1 MSNMAGGWQ
10 TFQECEWPSWLALLL
25 GIAGFGLS
33 VVALVIALF
42 RARARVPVAW
52 LSLAVALVPSAVGAI
67 GMQLGRAKVD
77 EVLKTPFVDASQRE
91 RIREVG
97 YAEAGSC
104 VAVGGVFSAP
114 ALLIALSALACAYAL
129 RRGSN

>member
-1 MSNMAGGWQ
+1 MAGAWQ
-10 TFQECEWPSWLALLL
+10 MFQECGWPSWLSLFF
-25 GIAGFGLS
+25 GIAGFWLS
-33 VVALVIALF
+33 IVALVIALF
-42 RARARVPVAW
+42 RGRARVPLAW
-52 LSLAVALVPSAVGAI
+52 LALAVALVPAAVGAL

-97 YAEAGSC
+97 YQEAGSC

-114 ALLIALSALACAYAL
+114 ALLITLSALACAYAL
-129 RRGSN
+129 RRKDPRAL